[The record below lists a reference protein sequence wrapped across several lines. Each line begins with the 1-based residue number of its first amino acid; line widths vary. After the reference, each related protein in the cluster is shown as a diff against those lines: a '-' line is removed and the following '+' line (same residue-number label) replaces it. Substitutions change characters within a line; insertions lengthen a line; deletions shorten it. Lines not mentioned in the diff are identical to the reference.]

1 MKDNVNDLF
10 SFYLISIEEIM
21 AKSGAL
27 TCQEEVF
34 TESCKKLRNIEK
46 RGVITYKSTHQDV
59 LPQSC

>member
-34 TESCKKLRNIEK
+34 TESCKKLE
-46 RGVITYKSTHQDV
+46 T
-59 LPQSC
+59 